1 MVTLLLKVERHFEN
15 HAQICRNGSIIQS
28 LQNILNDKL
37 TNLIRSSGLCLS
49 CEGKYLELVFIL
61 IDFVCVRI

>member
-28 LQNILNDKL
+28 LQNIFNDKL

-49 CEGKYLELVFIL
+49 CEGT
-61 IDFVCVRI
+61 